1 MRSDPPGVTVA
12 AWAGSTNLG
21 DELVLAALL
30 EKLRRRDVSPRVLS
44 IDPARTRATHG
55 VAAST
60 TWSLT
65 NPGSLESDA
74 VLLGGGGLLQDETS
88 PLNLPF
94 HLGRAR
100 LAAIG
105 GRPLAGIGLGA
116 GPLTGP
122 AGVLVRHTLS
132 GAVAISVRDAGSQAL
147 LRSLG
152 LTSTLAADLAVSL
165 PPPGVPAA
173 GRLAVA
179 LRPWT
184 GRRSIVP
191 VSRRRRSATTTPPWF
206 LPGMAAAL
214 DDVVVRTGL
223 AVHFV
228 AFQSDRDGAVHRA
241 VAARMRT
248 AATFAAP
255 DVDDVVTEVA
265 SCQAV
270 VAMRYHAGI
279 AALLGGRPAVLLGYS
294 PKVSS
299 LASEV
304 PRGMAG
310 LRWGPGAPPAVADA
324 LLPLLPA
331 GEAVVEARERL
342 RDRERANDGVLDRL
356 LEAAEVR

>member
-1 MRSDPPGVTVA
+1 MRSDLGVTVA

-30 EKLRRRDVSPRVLS
+30 EKLRRRGVTPRVLS
-44 IDPARTRATHG
+44 IDPAGTRATHRL
-55 VAAST
+55 AAST
-60 TWSLT
+60 TRVLR
-65 NPGSLESDA
+65 NPPGPGSDA

-122 AGVLVRHTLS
+122 GGVLVRRTLS
-132 GAVAISVRDAGSQAL
+132 TAVTVSVRDAGSQAL
-147 LRSLG
+147 LRSIG
-152 LTSTLAADLAVSL
+152 VSSTLAADLAVSL
-165 PPPGVPAA
+165 PTPGAA
-173 GRLAVA
+173 ASGRLAVA

-184 GRRSIVP
+184 GIRSIVP
-191 VSRRRRSATTTPPWF
+191 VSRRRRSAATTPPWF
-206 LPGMAAAL
+206 LPSMAAGL
-214 DDVVVRTGL
+214 DDVADRTGL

-228 AFQSDRDGAVHRA
+228 AFQPDRDDAVHRA
-241 VAARMRT
+241 VAEHMRT
-248 AATFAAP
+248 EATFASP
-255 DVDDVVTEVA
+255 DVRGVVAEVA

-299 LASEV
+299 LAAEV
-304 PRGMAG
+304 PHGMAG
-310 LRWGPGAPPAVADA
+310 LRWGPGASPDVADA
-324 LLPLLPA
+324 LLSVMGA
-331 GEAVVEARERL
+331 AEAVLEARDRL
-342 RDRERANDGVLDRL
+342 RERERADDDVLDRL
-356 LEAAEVR
+356 LDAAATR